1 MIGVPVESRLNRS
14 RFLLPARSPFIDRLS
29 IGYFATAVNPPDWSM
44 MSESRAKHRLLDGR
58 SFVYG
63 ALTAGLPVATAVPA
77 HAQYLGLNL
86 RGDTGLKSG
95 SQPGPGYYFVLPLY
109 YRADYSALKLPDG
122 NTAQSDYGVGVGL
135 LAPVLAVTTN
145 WKILG
150 GNYGFQAV
158 APFMGNRQS
167 LAGGAVQKNLGYGYA
182 DTYIQPIN
190 LGWHTKRADFLG
202 AYGFY
207 APTGPRTLDMWA
219 HEMVAGTT
227 VYLGEAKNWHVAGAM
242 YYDINQKKR
251 STDVKVGQYMTIEG
265 GAGRSFIKG
274 AASAGL
280 AYVVQLKTTDDSG
293 ADIPRLLPRGKN
305 KAYGLGPEINM
316 PFFAKGKFVGLL
328 GFRYTFEFANSTNF
342 QGRNLAVTMT
352 LARLRQ

>member
-1 MIGVPVESRLNRS
+1 MPEDNR
-14 RFLLPARSPFIDRLS
+14 
-29 IGYFATAVNPPDWSM
+29 V
-44 MSESRAKHRLLDGR
+44 KHRLLSR
-58 SFVYG
+58 RALVFG
-63 ALTAGLPVATAVPA
+63 ALTAGLLLASAMPA

-95 SQPGPGYYFVLPLY
+95 SQPGPGYYFALPLY
-109 YRADYSALKLPDG
+109 YRADYSTLKLPNG
-122 NTAQSDYGVGVGL
+122 NTAPGDYGVGVGL
-135 LAPVLAVTTN
+135 LAPVVAVTTN

-150 GNYGFQAV
+150 ANYGFQV
-158 APFMGNRQS
+158 VTPFMGNRQS
-167 LAGGAVQKNLGYGYA
+167 LAGGAVEKNLGYGYA

-190 LGWHTKRADFLG
+190 LGWQTKRADFLG

-219 HEMVAGTT
+219 HEIVAGTT
-227 VYLGEAKNWHVAGAM
+227 VYLDGAKNWHVAGTM

-280 AYVVQLKTTDDSG
+280 AYLMQWKMTDDSG
-293 ADIPRLLPRGKN
+293 AAIPPLLPRGKN

-342 QGRNLAVTMT
+342 QGRNLAVTLT
-352 LARLRQ
+352 LARLR